1 MFRTIFFLHTN
12 DADYCYVLAYSWT
25 PDFCTENHFPGCVK
39 PKPYWLKNFTLHG
52 LWPQSKDSTGYPSF
66 CTKEPYDPSAA
77 ERVGISK
84 MTEYWPNVKYPE
96 GDKNYGSFWE
106 HEWAKHG
113 TCTGLSQEE
122 YFGAA
127 VDLIIRFGTPAII
140 SDAVGGYLH
149 ADQLRDAMGGRDM
162 ASLECEGEKKDILSG
177 AFTCWTQI
185 NDSPGT
191 QIVCPDEVLK
201 EDTCAA
207 DRILIRKM

>member
-1 MFRTIFFLHTN
+1 
-12 DADYCYVLAYSWT
+12 
-25 PDFCTENHFPGCVK
+25 
-39 PKPYWLKNFTLHG
+39 
-52 LWPQSKDSTGYPSF
+52 
-66 CTKEPYDPSAA
+66 
-77 ERVGISK
+77 